1 MICTARTR
9 TQPEPEARRRG
20 GGRRRSD
27 SDSDSRAE
35 SLAGPGLPVTVDS
48 GRGGTAVVK
57 NLWEGAHKAP
67 AQAPFC
73 ERGEPDS
80 AYDVVWNG
88 EQAARE
94 GETMRLVSHTFL
106 GLSLNAARC
115 QSHAAHTPLP
125 IFELHATSHT
135 APEATAGSS

>member
-1 MICTARTR
+1 MTSVLIKQSNTG
-9 TQPEPEARRRG
+9 RG
-20 GGRRRSD
+20 PGPGRRRSD
-27 SDSDSRAE
+27 SDSQAE

-48 GRGGTAVVK
+48 GRTAVVK

-73 ERGEPDS
+73 ERGEPGS
-80 AYDVVWNG
+80 AYNVVWNG
-88 EQAARE
+88 EQAAQE

>member
-1 MICTARTR
+1 MLTR
-9 TQPEPEARRRG
+9 ALPLPGNRIVNCQIRSMNPEPSLGE
-20 GGRRRSD
+20 GRLD
-27 SDSDSRAE
+27 
-35 SLAGPGLPVTVDS
+35 
-48 GRGGTAVVK
+48 
-57 NLWEGAHKAP
+57 
-67 AQAPFC
+67 C
-73 ERGEPDS
+73 ERGEPGS
-80 AYDVVWNG
+80 AYNVVWNG
-88 EQAARE
+88 EQAAQE